1 MQFRAIKTFW
11 QSVHLFSPLT
21 HSLDRIFVEK
31 VEKLKL
37 NLIYVLIHSFF
48 FIFSVLIMYKN
59 YNKKLFK
66 NPFIEITRKTFYIKI
81 TICKKEVH

>member
-37 NLIYVLIHSFF
+37 NLIHVLIHSFF
-48 FIFSVLIMYKN
+48 IYIFCTDHVQ
-59 YNKKLFK
+59 KL
-66 NPFIEITRKTFYIKI
+66 E
-81 TICKKEVH
+81 